1 MKALRRIL
9 ALTLALALLVGM
21 TTVYAV
27 EDNSSENVLVLD
39 HIPTSDYVSGI
50 SPYDGVV
57 TSLSSSEAQ
66 SSAVPEGY
74 TDTVTR
80 VGAGSNSSYA
90 GITVDPSSLQIPVSE
105 IEAIT
110 FRVYL
115 AGGSSLRVSNKGAA
129 NWAVLA
135 TISSNTWVDYT
146 VKADGTGFSSS
157 GMNMS
162 YFADSNGNLGMFGIG
177 SKNVTNIYIDS
188 ITILLKEG
196 SDVTNKDTT
205 PPVIS
210 YSGEK
215 NVRIYEGDDFTP
227 AAATAYDEYDASDA
241 TLEYEWSDGAFGSD
255 GKLVLGTHTYTI
267 RATDKSGNVSTLVVT
282 VNVQTFDP
290 YAVVVDSLPVVDYI
304 PGVSPYDGNVTE
316 YSESEAAGAG
326 VPAGY
331 EGKVIK
337 VTGSESYTGVT
348 FDMRGYSIPVSV
360 IESITLRFYFTSGA
374 TSLRVNNA
382 GVSNWIV
389 LSNVASGTWVE
400 YTIGSDGTGLASGRK
415 LVDLADEN
423 GNLGVFG
430 MGTKYGS
437 GIYVDSIVIHTKQDN
452 GEGPVLNYNGESDIL
467 TSSGKPFEPGITAYD
482 EFEGRDIPVKY
493 EWSDGALD
501 ENGNMLEGEHI
512 CVVSATD
519 YYGNK
524 STLTLNV
531 TVGPPDVEAPEIQFE
546 TSEIYVPVGAY
557 NRMVITCVDNYDKI
571 DVVSEWSDGAIDF
584 GGRLNEGTHTLTLT
598 ATDLSGNKTVH
609 VVTVYVLDEDAIH
622 GELIECGKQ

>member
-1 MKALRRIL
+1 MKAFRRIL
-9 ALTLALALLVGM
+9 AFTLALALLFGM

-27 EDNSSENVLVLD
+27 ENDSSENVLVLD

-57 TSLSSSEAQ
+57 SSLSSSEAQ

-90 GITVDPSSLQIPVSE
+90 GITVDPSSLQIPISE

-146 VKADGTGFSSS
+146 VKADGTGFASS

-188 ITILLKEG
+188 ITILLNEG
-196 SDVTNKDTT
+196 TDVTNKDMT

-210 YSGEK
+210 YNGEK
-215 NVRIYEGDDFTP
+215 NVIIYEGEDFTP
-227 AAATAYDEYDASDA
+227 AAATAYDEYDEADA
-241 TLEYEWSDGAFGSD
+241 ALEYNWSEGAFGPE
-255 GKLVLGTHTYTI
+255 GKLTLGAHTYTI
-267 RATDKSGNVSTLVVT
+267 KATDKSGNVSTFVVT
-282 VNVQTFDP
+282 VSVRKFDP
-290 YAVVVDSLPVVDYI
+290 YAVIIDSLPVVDYI
-304 PGVSPYDGNVTE
+304 PGVSPYDGDVTE
-316 YSESEAAGAG
+316 YSESEAQGEG
-326 VPAGY
+326 VPTGY
-331 EGKVIK
+331 RGNVIK
-337 VTGSESYTGVT
+337 VTGSGSYTGVT
-348 FDMRGYSIPVSV
+348 FDMSGYCIPMGV
-360 IESITLRFYFTSGA
+360 IDSITLRFYFTAGA
-374 TSLRVNNA
+374 TSLRINNA
-382 GVSNWIV
+382 GTSNWIV
-389 LSNVASGTWVE
+389 LSDVTSGTWVE
-400 YTIGSDGTGLASGRK
+400 YTLGSDGTGFASGKR
-415 LVDLADEN
+415 LADLADEN

-493 EWSDGALD
+493 EWSEGALD
-501 ENGNMLEGEHI
+501 EEGNMTEGEHI

-531 TVGPPDVEAPEIQFE
+531 TVGPPDVDAPEILF
-546 TSEIYVPVGAY
+546 TASEIHVPVGTY
-557 NRMVITCVDNYDKI
+557 NRMVISCVDDYDEV
-571 DVVSEWSDGAIDF
+571 DVVAEWSEGAIDL
-584 GGRLNEGTHTLTLT
+584 GSRLLKGVHTLTLT
-598 ATDLSGNKTVH
+598 ATDLSGNKSVH
-609 VVTVYVLDEDAIH
+609 VVTVYVTDGDVTV
-622 GELIECGKQ
+622 GELIECGK